1 MLRIHFTSE
10 DLTRVRLAHGPD
22 PLWETRLSAQQLNL
36 AGGPP
41 AFREWRAR
49 VSSALSPAARAYP
62 RLMSP
67 RGQTHDF
74 PPAARWRPAFQAYH
88 DQAIAP
94 YWPVLRRDVDVEIAA
109 RTRTLTRGGTAVL
122 LASVHPAVTWRE
134 PVLSVA
140 TGPDRDLLLDGRGLT
155 LQPAFFC
162 WRSPVFLADPDL
174 APVLVYP
181 VPQRTSWLRPP
192 GAGRHERVLAALLG
206 RTRSAALAALTHGGA
221 STSELARH
229 VGVSPPSASEHVSVL
244 RAAGLVVSRRDRNSM
259 WHVLTPLGRSVLDG
273 GGTLPGVGRDAV
285 PDVRPDAA
293 GQRATGASASS
304 SRTERASRR
313 AVDARSGSPAAS

>member
-36 AGGPP
+36 AGGPL
-41 AFREWRAR
+41 AFREWRSR
-49 VSSALSPAARAYP
+49 VSSALSPEARAYL
-62 RLMSP
+62 RLTSP
-67 RGQTHDF
+67 RGQTRDLQ
-74 PPAARWRPAFQAYH
+74 PGARWRPAFQAYH

-94 YWPVLRRDVDVEIAA
+94 YWPALRRDVDVEIAA
-109 RTRTLTRGGTAVL
+109 RVRTLTSGGTAAL
-122 LASVHPAVTWRE
+122 LASVHPSIIWRE
-134 PVLSVA
+134 PVLSIA
-140 TGPDRDLLLDGRGLT
+140 TGADRDLRLDGRGLI

-162 WRSPVFLADPDL
+162 WRAPVSLVDPDL
-174 APVLVYP
+174 VPVLVYP

-229 VGVSPPSASEHVSVL
+229 IGVSPPSASEHVSVL
-244 RAAGLVVSRRDRNSM
+244 RAAGLVVSRRERNSM
-259 WHVLTPLGRSVLDG
+259 WHILTPLGRSVLDG
-273 GGTLPGVGRDAV
+273 GGTLPGFGRDVV
-285 PDVRPDAA
+285 PDVRPAV
-293 GQRATGASASS
+293 GQRATGAGASS
-304 SRTERASRR
+304 SRTDRASRR
-313 AVDARSGSPAAS
+313 AVDARSGSPTAS